1 VAVVSDWRN
10 VPAERSVVVQWKM
23 PKELPEPS
31 VAAFVI
37 DYDRF
42 DPLNQH
48 NAVRGVRLTHRGGED
63 KFSVPYA
70 IRADL
75 RGSLVYFVNATA
87 DHKYNSV
94 TASNG
99 KKYYRVSWAQTLYVY
114 YLGQY
119 LGQPFN
125 QFLRERLTSD
135 RLTAYDAIYAV
146 TYAEPWYYEGPE
158 GGSASQP
165 DGVCVPRK
173 EYGKPV
179 EAKVTSLSIN
189 GNTAIGT
196 FSAIIPVREYG
207 CGQVRQYNIT
217 KPIHTFYTQTQG
229 LGITD
234 DQGNSCVGN
243 NIRVEGRKIG
253 CNTGN
258 NQKK

>member
-1 VAVVSDWRN
+1 MAVVSDWRN

-31 VAAFVI
+31 ATAFLI
-37 DYDRF
+37 DNDGF

-99 KKYYRVSWAQTLYVY
+99 KKYYRVSWAQTLYVH

-146 TYAEPWYYEGPE
+146 TYAEPWYYEGPG

-173 EYGKPV
+173 EYGEPV
-179 EAKVTSLSIN
+179 DAKVTDLSIN
-189 GNTAIGT
+189 GDTATGT

-207 CGQVRQYNIT
+207 CGQVGQYNIT
-217 KPIHTFYTQTQG
+217 KPIRTFYTQTQG

-234 DQGNSCVGN
+234 DQGNICVGN
-243 NIRVEGRKIG
+243 NIIAETIS